1 MIGAVEEDAF
11 FRIVDVAMVPVTV
24 TSGSGSLIVTAT
36 EFPNTVML
44 ALSENTLY
52 GDDSAAWKST
62 LHSIISQ
69 KQSNIKNGKCN
80 GLHDSFTKTI
90 RLVK

>member
-1 MIGAVEEDAF
+1 MTLRVAPWLCLRGGLRRGSDGLLGGAVTCNETVIGAVKEDAF

-44 ALSENTLY
+44 AISENTLY
-52 GDDSAAWKST
+52 GDDSAA
-62 LHSIISQ
+62 
-69 KQSNIKNGKCN
+69 
-80 GLHDSFTKTI
+80 
-90 RLVK
+90 